1 LTALLLLLLLFKFIA
16 PTINPHHEKLFERL
30 EVLCCVMNDV
40 TDDVMDDELKISKN
54 HHNTTIKTL
63 AIVLSKFVQT
73 WG

>member
-1 LTALLLLLLLFKFIA
+1 LTALLLLVLLFKFIA

-30 EVLCCVMNDV
+30 EVLCCVMDDV
-40 TDDVMDDELKISKN
+40 TDDELKISKN